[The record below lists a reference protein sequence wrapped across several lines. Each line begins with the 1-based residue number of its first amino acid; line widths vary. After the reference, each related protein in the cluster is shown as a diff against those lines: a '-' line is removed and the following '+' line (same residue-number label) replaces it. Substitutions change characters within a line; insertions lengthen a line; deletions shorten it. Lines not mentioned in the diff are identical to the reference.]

1 MSGWGSGCYCRQGT
15 AYATAYPLTRVT
27 QHNNSGCG
35 STNTTP
41 AAARRPTATNSAPQ
55 AGERRRRA
63 PPDHGDGQPCRHAAR
78 ARTAA
83 AIAARAA
90 AGVAGLRRDVQP
102 VEQQAHL
109 RRNPRAARDVR
120 RAVRRHGARRRRPA
134 ARAAPSPLSACSP
147 ALSDR
152 PRAAA
157 QTKPAPE
164 SATAE
169 RVAIAAI
176 EAAQMAAHDHN
187 AVVDIS
193 VRRRVELSANNVD
206 YVANYT
212 LNYTTTSSDRG
223 PTNMTNDKEPTTV
236 RAVALFVFLSGS
248 SALTLWAARR
258 IARRWRRRRA
268 SSGTRPRCRPASRP
282 RRSRRAS
289 RRARRARCGAAL
301 DVRDGPP
308 EFTRCD
314 KKFLHILV
322 PFLTPTQDSSCWTSL
337 GVTGQLSPRALNRHA
352 RALRPAATETRSGRT
367 GRRSENG

>member
-15 AYATAYPLTRVT
+15 AYATAYPLTRIT
-27 QHNNSGCG
+27 QHNQRLCAG
-35 STNTTP
+35 TNTTP
-41 AAARRPTATNSAPQ
+41 TAARRPTATNSAPQ
-55 AGERRRRA
+55 AGKRRRRRA
-63 PPDHGDGQPCRHAAR
+63 PPDHAPGPCRHAAR
-78 ARTAA
+78 VHTAA

-90 AGVAGLRRDVQP
+90 AGLAGLWRDVQP

-109 RRNPRAARDVR
+109 RRNPRAARDVGR
-120 RAVRRHGARRRRPA
+120 DVLRHGARRRRPA
-134 ARAAPSPLSACSP
+134 ARRPSPLSACSP

-176 EAAQMAAHDHN
+176 EAAQAHDHN

-223 PTNMTNDKEPTTV
+223 PTNNNDADEEPTTV

-258 IARRWRRRRA
+258 TARRRRRRPA
-268 SSGTRPRCRPASRP
+268 STATRRRCRPASRP

-301 DVRDGPP
+301 DVRDVLLNSHVV
-308 EFTRCD
+308 T
-314 KKFLHILV
+314 K
-322 PFLTPTQDSSCWTSL
+322 SSCTSL
-337 GVTGQLSPRALNRHA
+337 SP
-352 RALRPAATETRSGRT
+352 S
-367 GRRSENG
+367 

>member
-1 MSGWGSGCYCRQGT
+1 
-15 AYATAYPLTRVT
+15 
-27 QHNNSGCG
+27 
-35 STNTTP
+35 
-41 AAARRPTATNSAPQ
+41 
-55 AGERRRRA
+55 
-63 PPDHGDGQPCRHAAR
+63 
-78 ARTAA
+78 
-83 AIAARAA
+83 
-90 AGVAGLRRDVQP
+90 
-102 VEQQAHL
+102 
-109 RRNPRAARDVR
+109 
-120 RAVRRHGARRRRPA
+120 
-134 ARAAPSPLSACSP
+134 
-147 ALSDR
+147 
-152 PRAAA
+152 
-157 QTKPAPE
+157 
-164 SATAE
+164 
-169 RVAIAAI
+169 
-176 EAAQMAAHDHN
+176 MAAHDHN

-258 IARRWRRRRA
+258 TARRRRRRPA
-268 SSGTRPRCRPASRP
+268 SSGTRRRCRPASRP

-337 GVTGQLSPRALNRHA
+337 APPPRAPSLPPRSPH
-352 RALRPAATETRSGRT
+352 PAQPHQHTNVSSAQMSAAHKSQQRT
-367 GRRSENG
+367 NVTAAQ